1 MFVAT
6 HVAVMYGVDD
16 PPGVIVIDDMFGSA
30 VVVKVTFED
39 AVCPL
44 MEVTVTVA
52 VYVVPAESP
61 LTARDVSLNPV
72 YELGSPVML
81 YEFWFVDD
89 QLMVAVVAVIDDAVT
104 LVTVGIA
111 TIGGV

>member
-1 MFVAT
+1 MAD
-6 HVAVMYGVDD
+6 HVAVIYGVDD
-16 PPGVIVIDDMFGSA
+16 PPGVKVMLDMFGSA
-30 VVVKVTFED
+30 AVVNVTLAE

-72 YELGSPVML
+72 YELGSPVIL

-104 LVTVGIA
+104 LFTVGIA